1 MSERNDVIMKKDEVK
16 ALFEQFE
23 QATCYVD
30 QIECWSARDLQK
42 LLGYSLW
49 QNFTNVIDKAKA
61 ACENVGQPVT
71 DHFIDVNKKVELGSG
86 ATRDIDDVMLTR
98 YACYLVAQNGDSKK
112 PQIAFAQTYFAVQTR
127 RMELVEQRLLDVE
140 RVKARAKLQETE
152 KKLSGVLYERGV
164 NDQNFAVIRSKG
176 DQALFRL
183 STNMMKNKMGVPQN
197 RPLAD
202 FLPTISIKAKDFA
215 AEMTSVNVQ
224 SKDLHSETAITR
236 EHVDNNA
243 AVRKMLTERGIV
255 PENLSPA
262 EDVKKVERRLASE
275 EKKMVG
281 KKK

>member
-1 MSERNDVIMKKDEVK
+1 MKKEEIQ
-16 ALFEQFE
+16 ALFQSFE
-23 QATCYVD
+23 DAMCMIDDT
-30 QIECWSARDLQK
+30 ECWSARDMQK

-49 QNFTNVIDKAKA
+49 QNFTNVINKAKT
-61 ACENVGQPVT
+61 ACENVGQPIT
-71 DHFIDVNKKVELGSG
+71 DHFIDVNKMITAGKG
-86 ATRDIDDVMLTR
+86 AQREVDDILLTR
-98 YACYLVAQNGDSKK
+98 YACYLLAQNGDSKK

-164 NDQNFAVIRSKG
+164 NDQTFAVIRSKG

-183 STNMMKNKMGVPQN
+183 STNMMKRKMGMPQT

-224 SKDLHSETAITR
+224 AKDLQGEASITK
-236 EHVDNNA
+236 EHVENNA
-243 AVRKMLTERGIV
+243 AVRKMLTERGII
-255 PENLSPA
+255 PEDLPAA

-275 EKKMVG
+275 EKKMLKG
-281 KKK
+281 KN